1 MEEFNRLRQ
10 DGPKE
15 SPLRPAREDLYGL
28 GQNSV
33 FRLPKEE
40 LLSREKARLLAISAG
55 SAGAGLLLALLW
67 FFLVYRGPLN
77 GHAAACALFIF
88 LFFSLAALPQALR
101 YRSLASRIPER
112 ITLTNASIRIDE
124 RSFSAREL
132 KSVMMTPASQTVSG
146 GGISFRRQLFLQ
158 TALEQTKYLLG
169 STPDAPKGLLYEE
182 YGSLLET
189 IRSWCAEQGVSFREN
204 LN

>member
-1 MEEFNRLRQ
+1 MVSARIPCSAFPRKSCSPGRRRACWPFLPECRGRATS
-10 DGPKE
+10 GP
-15 SPLRPAREDLYGL
+15 SLVLL
-28 GQNSV
+28 GI
-33 FRLPKEE
+33 P
-40 LLSREKARLLAISAG
+40 
-55 SAGAGLLLALLW
+55 
-67 FFLVYRGPLN
+67 GPLN

-132 KSVMMTPASQTVSG
+132 KSVVMTPASQTVSG

-189 IRSWCAEQGVSFREN
+189 IRAGVRNRASPSGKI
-204 LN
+204 